1 MDGKSCQKCDM
12 DEAVN
17 GMGTECVANNCKQ
30 YEFVNS
36 DGQCEQCPDSYYKVA
51 GKCVQ
56 ADRQKIDMITTF
68 ETNPDFAHYANVH
81 RTT

>member
-1 MDGKSCQKCDM
+1 M

-36 DGQCEQCPDSYYKVA
+36 DGQCE
-51 GKCVQ
+51 
-56 ADRQKIDMITTF
+56 
-68 ETNPDFAHYANVH
+68 
-81 RTT
+81 